1 MVDVQNGIVMVTQ
14 FKKHRPLHF
23 VALVFCF
30 VFFSLQAHT
39 SNKRILIMGD
49 SWAEGMTV
57 FGAVQHVLDR
67 YGFSHI
73 EATGART
80 AIGGTKAERWA
91 KNWKGHLDILRDELE
106 KNPSIDI
113 VFMTLGGNDFL
124 SLAMRENLAELSPEQ
139 RMASWKQICSDLK
152 AVIDFI
158 KSIRP
163 NIRILLCDYDYLE
176 PERMTATYQLQ
187 FHGITPEQ
195 INTALV
201 ELAKEKRKLMA
212 AYPDCGYVQN
222 FGLLQYTYG
231 NGDVI
236 KPGAVCPPGKAPD
249 YEPFPGGDIRYP
261 SGTEAMPD
269 GVHPVPRAYI
279 TIVENCFSQF
289 LYTWLLETERRE
301 GAATR

>member
-1 MVDVQNGIVMVTQ
+1 MMCLLRKPRVSY
-14 FKKHRPLHF
+14 FLL
-23 VALVFCF
+23 VAFCF
-30 VFFSLQAHT
+30 LFFCFPAHT

-73 EATGART
+73 EATGTRT

-91 KNWKGHLDILRDELE
+91 RNWKGHLDILRDELE
-106 KNPSIDI
+106 KNPNIDI

-124 SLAMRENLAELSPEQ
+124 SFAMRENLAQLSQEQ
-139 RMASWKQICSDLK
+139 RMAAWKTICADLK

-158 KSIRP
+158 KSVRPTIRV
-163 NIRILLCDYDYLE
+163 LLCDYDYLE
-176 PERMTATYQLQ
+176 PERMRATYQLQ
-187 FHGITPEQ
+187 FHGISPEQ
-195 INTALV
+195 MNTALV
-201 ELAKEKRKLMA
+201 ELAKEKQKLIA

-222 FGLLQYTYG
+222 FGLLQYTFG

-236 KPGAVCPPGKAPD
+236 KPGSVCPPGKAPD

-261 SGTEAMPD
+261 SGTDAMPD

-279 TIVENCFSQF
+279 TIVENCFAQF
-289 LYTWLLETERRE
+289 LYTWLLETERHE
-301 GAATR
+301 IAATR